1 MFKRFYDNVCEGR
14 PIPAEWLI
22 KLLEQFTF
30 LSEICP
36 FVLSITNGLF
46 MLAVMK
52 GLFAG

>member
-1 MFKRFYDNVCEGR
+1 MFKRFYDNVKDGQFELND
-14 PIPAEWLI
+14 LI

-52 GLFAG
+52 VLFAG